1 MRDQTKGCNVI
12 TYATDDGGAIVING
26 FEPPLGGARPKPREG
41 TLSAEIAALEW
52 VGEAVAAGVTFEVL
66 RSFAA
71 HLIDS
76 GWQRNPIP
84 PSIESVSATVTE
96 YLSSLGYL
104 DIRLTEVRRV
114 GDQGW
119 SIAGTADG
127 ASVRGRADPSG
138 QLLHVRVA

>member
-1 MRDQTKGCNVI
+1 M
-12 TYATDDGGAIVING
+12 
-26 FEPPLGGARPKPREG
+26 
-41 TLSAEIAALEW
+41 LEW

-66 RSFAA
+66 RSFAS
-71 HLIDS
+71 HLVES
-76 GWQRNPIP
+76 GWTHEPIP

-96 YLSSLGYL
+96 YLLSLGYL
-104 DIRLTEVRRV
+104 ETRLTEVRRV

-138 QLLHVRVA
+138 QLLHVRIA